1 MRTPANLL
9 ASALEQLRALQ
20 RAGRMA
26 IRSDDLPRA
35 ARERLLRNGFLQKVM
50 RGWYVPASPGEQ
62 AGDTTAWY
70 AAFWPFVASYLDSR
84 LGTDWCVSADQSLL
98 LHVGDR
104 TVPQQL
110 LVRSPRGNNKPTPL
124 LHGTS
129 VFDVRLELPP
139 PEERAVI
146 DGVRAM
152 TLGASLVHAS
162 PGLYHDRAVD
172 VRAALVTISD
182 ASDLLCPLLAGGKSK
197 VAGRLAGAL
206 RNVGR
211 ERVADE
217 VLAAMR
223 TAGYVVQEHDPFE
236 DAAPV
241 VFSSRERSPYVGR
254 LRLQWARMRPM
265 VLEHFLPAPP
275 SPVAAT
281 YLQQVDEVYRADAYH
296 SLSIEGYTVSDALI
310 ERVRSGLWNPGHN
323 EQDRLNRD
331 ALAARGYW
339 QTFQRVKESVAR
351 VLAGENAGVVAE
363 AVHGDWYRELF
374 GPSVAAGLL
383 SAADLAGY
391 RAGQVFI
398 RRSMH
403 VPPPVEAVRDLMP
416 EFFALLAAEPEPAVR
431 VVLGHF
437 FFVYVHPY
445 MDGNGRMGRFLM
457 NVMLASGGW
466 AWTVITVDTCDT
478 YMAALEEASV
488 RQDIVPFTRF
498 LAESATASARMHRA

>member
-1 MRTPANLL
+1 M
-9 ASALEQLRALQ
+9 
-20 RAGRMA
+20 
-26 IRSDDLPRA
+26 
-35 ARERLLRNGFLQKVM
+35 
-50 RGWYVPASPGEQ
+50 PASPGDQ
-62 AGDTTAWY
+62 ASDTTAWY

-110 LVRSPRGNNKPTPL
+110 LVRSPRRNNKPTPL

-172 VRAALVTISD
+172 VRAALVTIPD
-182 ASDLLCPLLAGGKSK
+182 ASDLLRPLLAGGKSK

-223 TAGYVVQEHDPFE
+223 TAGYVVQENDPCE

-254 LRLQWARMRPM
+254 LRLQWARMRPR
-265 VLEHFLPAPP
+265 VLEHFLPAPA

-310 ERVRSGLWNPGHN
+310 ERVRSGLWNPQHN
-323 EQDRLNRD
+323 EQDRLDRN

-339 QTFQRVKESVAR
+339 QAFQRVKESVAR

-363 AVHGDWYRELF
+363 AVHGDGYRELF
-374 GPSVAAGLL
+374 GPSVAAVLL
-383 SAADLAGY
+383 NAADLAGY
-391 RAGQVFI
+391 RAGQGFI

-416 EFFALLAAEPEPAVR
+416 EFFALLAAEPAPAAMRMPPSIVFCAANPSR
-431 VVLGHF
+431 FKRGSRSSGLITNAVL
-437 FFVYVHPY
+437 P
-445 MDGNGRMGRFLM
+445 
-457 NVMLASGGW
+457 S
-466 AWTVITVDTCDT
+466 
-478 YMAALEEASV
+478 
-488 RQDIVPFTRF
+488 P
-498 LAESATASARMHRA
+498 ARLSLGPMRGA

>member
-1 MRTPANLL
+1 MPTPAHLL
-9 ASALEQLRALQ
+9 ANALEKLRVLQ

-26 IRSDDLPRA
+26 IRSGDLPRA
-35 ARERLLRNGFLQKVM
+35 ARERLLRNGFLQEVM

-104 TVPQQL
+104 TVPRQL
-110 LVRSPRGNNKPTPL
+110 LVRSPRGNNKPTSL
-124 LHGTS
+124 MHGTS

-139 PEERAVI
+139 PEERAVL

-172 VRAALVTISD
+172 VRAALVTIPD
-182 ASDLLCPLLAGGKSK
+182 ASGLLRPLLAGGKSK

-217 VLAAMR
+217 VLAGMR
-223 TAGYVVQEHDPFE
+223 MAGYVVQENDPFD

-265 VLEHFLPAPP
+265 VLVHFLPAPA
-275 SPVAAT
+275 SPVAMT

-310 ERVRSGLWNPGHN
+310 ERVRSGLWNPEHN
-323 EQDRLNRD
+323 EQDRLNRN

-339 QTFQRVKESVAR
+339 QAFQRVRASVAR

-374 GPSVAAGLL
+374 GPPVAAGLL
-383 SAADLAGY
+383 NAADLAGY

-416 EFFALLAAEPEPAVR
+416 EFFALLAAESEPAVR

-466 AWTVITVDTCDT
+466 PWTVVTVDTREA

-498 LAESATASARMHRA
+498 LAESATASARKHRA

>member
-1 MRTPANLL
+1 M
-9 ASALEQLRALQ
+9 
-20 RAGRMA
+20 
-26 IRSDDLPRA
+26 
-35 ARERLLRNGFLQKVM
+35 
-50 RGWYVPASPGEQ
+50 
-62 AGDTTAWY
+62 
-70 AAFWPFVASYLDSR
+70 
-84 LGTDWCVSADQSLL
+84 
-98 LHVGDR
+98 
-104 TVPQQL
+104 
-110 LVRSPRGNNKPTPL
+110 
-124 LHGTS
+124 
-129 VFDVRLELPP
+129 
-139 PEERAVI
+139 I

-152 TLGASLVHAS
+152 TLGASHVHAS

-172 VRAALVTISD
+172 VRAALVAIPD
-182 ASDLLCPLLAGGKSK
+182 ASDLLRPLLAGGKSK

-211 ERVADE
+211 ERVAAE

-223 TAGYVVQEHDPFE
+223 TAGYVVQENDPFE

-265 VLEHFLPAPP
+265 VLEHFLPAPA

-310 ERVRSGLWNPGHN
+310 ERVRSGPWNPGHN
-323 EQDRLNRD
+323 EPDRLNRD

-339 QTFQRVKESVAR
+339 QAFQRVKESVAR

-466 AWTVITVDTCDT
+466 PWTVITVDTRDT